1 MQIEKEICSD
11 GEAGLD
17 DEALGAAK
25 RAFGISYLYPWQRLV
40 IANIID
46 AYRSR
51 TAANADV
58 SNAVEKKSTANTS
71 AGDGN
76 ASEANEDI
84 AAKAAGSGANAGG
97 IATHANDDGAQK
109 SNEGSTTDAAEYGRQ
124 IVLLPTG
131 AGKSLCFLVPAL
143 LLDGPTLIIYP
154 LLALMADQKRRM
166 EEGGITN
173 VTFRGNQTAEEREE
187 NFNKIK
193 AGAKIILANPEVL
206 QNEELVA
213 RLSECS
219 IAHVAIDEAHCVSEW
234 GDSFRPS
241 YLTLGDIIK
250 KLGSPLVTAFTAT
263 ASPQVLS
270 RIAEVLFDGSARIV
284 RSESDRPNI
293 RYRVEYSCCKKHAA
307 LMLAHTEQ
315 KPMIIFCPTRV
326 QAEDVAR
333 DLVLCYGKEA
343 ARFYHAGLEKPE
355 KDEIEKW
362 FYDKTDAVLC
372 ATCAYGMGV
381 DKKDI
386 RTIVHLDAP
395 NTAEQY
401 IQEAGRSGRD
411 GKDANAIL
419 LWSPTDAERFAR
431 FPKGSREYAMKEFAE
446 TKNCRRQVLLDALGA
461 EEAVC
466 SGCDI
471 CDAKEAAEAKKIAF
485 RAMLPYKKIYCL
497 VRNRFFPAACDEDFV
512 LRFIANH
519 RNAYTK
525 IELEGLLLPL
535 LNERSQKIC
544 GLNTWEH
551 DTVSELVFQL
561 KKSGRI
567 CIQAFPWKGKVGIP
581 RSGKS

>member
-1 MQIEKEICSD
+1 MEIEKEICSD
-11 GEAGLD
+11 ENASMD
-17 DEALGAAK
+17 DDALEAAK

-46 AYRSR
+46 AAVGREPNAGMAAEIP
-51 TAANADV
+51 TAAQD
-58 SNAVEKKSTANTS
+58 
-71 AGDGN
+71 
-76 ASEANEDI
+76 
-84 AAKAAGSGANAGG
+84 
-97 IATHANDDGAQK
+97 AQTVA
-109 SNEGSTTDAAEYGRQ
+109 EDAAEYGRQ

-166 EEGGITN
+166 EAGGIAN
-173 VTFRGNQTAEEREE
+173 VTFRGNQTAEERAE

-206 QNEELVA
+206 QNDELIS
-213 RLSECS
+213 RLAECS
-219 IAHVAIDEAHCVSEW
+219 VAHVAIDEAHCVSEW

-241 YLTLGDIIK
+241 YLTLGNIIK

-263 ASPQVLS
+263 ASPKVLA

-293 RYRVEYSCCKKHAA
+293 RYRVEYSCCKKHTA
-307 LMLAHTEQ
+307 LMLACTEQ
-315 KPMIIFCPTRV
+315 KPMIIFCATRV
-326 QAEDVAR
+326 HAEDMAR
-333 DLVLCYGKEA
+333 DLTLCFGKEA
-343 ARFYHAGLEKPE
+343 ARFYHAGLEKSE

-419 LWSPTDAERFAR
+419 LWSPEDGIRFSQL
-431 FPKGSREYAMKEFAE
+431 PKGSREYAMKEFAE
-446 TKNCRRQVLLDALGA
+446 TKSCRRQVLLDALGA
-461 EEAVC
+461 EQAVC
-466 SGCDI
+466 SGCDC
-471 CDAKEAAEAKKIAF
+471 CDAKKRAEAAAREVIPLYKKIA
-485 RAMLPYKKIYCL
+485 RI
-497 VRNRFFPAACDEDFV
+497 VRNRFFQTERDIEHDENFV
-512 LRFIANH
+512 LRFIKNH

-525 IELEGLLLPL
+525 IELEGTLLDL
-535 LNERSQKIC
+535 LNERSRRVC
-544 GLNTWEH
+544 GLAVWEH
-551 DTVSELVFQL
+551 DTVSELVYQL
-561 KKSGRI
+561 EKSGRI

-581 RSGKS
+581 RADKTRRQTDAAST

>member
-1 MQIEKEICSD
+1 MQIEKEICND

-17 DEALGAAK
+17 DDALGAAK

-51 TAANADV
+51 KAETDDGSAAEAD
-58 SNAVEKKSTANTS
+58 
-71 AGDGN
+71 G
-76 ASEANEDI
+76 I
-84 AAKAAGSGANAGG
+84 AAEAKNSTNDAGSED
-97 IATHANDDGAQK
+97 T
-109 SNEGSTTDAAEYGRQ
+109 AEYGRQ

-166 EEGGITN
+166 EEGNIDN
-173 VTFRGNQTAEEREE
+173 VTFRGSQSAEERTE

-206 QNEELVA
+206 QNEALVA
-213 RLSECS
+213 RLSECA

-241 YLTLGDIIK
+241 YLTLGNIIK

-270 RIAEVLFDGSARIV
+270 RIADVLFDGSARIV

-293 RYRVEYSCCKKHAA
+293 RYRVEYSCCKKHTA

-315 KPMIIFCPTRV
+315 RPMIIFCPTRV
-326 QAEDVAR
+326 CAEDVAR
-333 DLVLCYGKEA
+333 DLMLCYGKEA
-343 ARFYHAGLEKPE
+343 ARFYHAGLEKSE

-386 RTIVHLDAP
+386 RTIVHIDAP

-419 LWSPTDAERFAR
+419 LWSPSDTARFSR

-461 EEAVC
+461 EQAVC

-471 CDAKEAAEAKKIAF
+471 CDAQKKAEAKEKTF
-485 RAMLPYKKIYCL
+485 RTMPPYKKIYRL
-497 VRNRFFPAACDEDFV
+497 VRNRFFPAERDEDFA

-525 IELEGLLLPL
+525 IELEGMLLAL

-544 GLNTWEH
+544 RLNTWEH

-561 KKSGRI
+561 EKSGLI
-567 CIQAFPWKGKVGIP
+567 CIKAFPWKGKVGIP
-581 RSGKS
+581 RGNTHVCTTIV

>member
-1 MQIEKEICSD
+1 MHIEKEIYSD
-11 GEAGLD
+11 SEAGLD

-51 TAANADV
+51 KAETNDAGAA
-58 SNAVEKKSTANTS
+58 ET
-71 AGDGN
+71 
-76 ASEANEDI
+76 
-84 AAKAAGSGANAGG
+84 GG
-97 IATHANDDGAQK
+97 IAAEAKNITNDAVNEDATDAND
-109 SNEGSTTDAAEYGRQ
+109 GSTTDAAEYGKQ

-154 LLALMADQKRRM
+154 LLALMADQRRRM
-166 EEGGITN
+166 EEGNIGN
-173 VTFRGNQTAEEREE
+173 VTFRGNQSAEERAE

-206 QNEELVA
+206 QNEALVA
-213 RLSECS
+213 RLAECA

-241 YLTLGDIIK
+241 YLTLGNIIK

-293 RYRVEYSCCKKHAA
+293 RYRVEYSCCKKHTA
-307 LMLAHTEQ
+307 LILAHTEQ
-315 KPMIIFCPTRV
+315 KPMIIFCGTRLR
-326 QAEDVAR
+326 AEDTAR
-333 DLVLCYGKEA
+333 DLTICYGKEA
-343 ARFYHAGLEKPE
+343 ARFYHAGMEKSE

-386 RTIVHLDAP
+386 RTIVHIDAP

-419 LWSPTDAERFAR
+419 LWSPADTARFSR
-431 FPKGSREYAMKEFAE
+431 FPKESREYAMKEFAE
-446 TKNCRRQVLLDALGA
+446 TKSCRRQVLLDALGA
-461 EEAVC
+461 EQAVC

-471 CDAKEAAEAKKIAF
+471 CDAEKKIEAEKKTF
-485 RAMLPYKKIYCL
+485 RTMPPYKKICHL
-497 VRNRFFPAACDEDFV
+497 ARARFFPAERDEDFA
-512 LRFIANH
+512 LRFIVNH

-525 IELEGLLLPL
+525 IELEGMLLPL

-551 DTVSELVFQL
+551 DTVSELVFHL
-561 KKSGRI
+561 EKSGRI
-567 CIQAFPWKGKVGIP
+567 CIKTFPWKGKVGIV
-581 RSGKS
+581 RGEKSKIWKKSF

>member
-1 MQIEKEICSD
+1 VNAEFDIHLIQKIKGETMQIEKEICSD
-11 GEAGLD
+11 SEAGLD
-17 DEALGAAK
+17 DDALGAAK

-51 TAANADV
+51 KTETN
-58 SNAVEKKSTANTS
+58 
-71 AGDGN
+71 N
-76 ASEANEDI
+76 ASAAEADGITTDAKNIINDADNE
-84 AAKAAGSGANAGG
+84 
-97 IATHANDDGAQK
+97 
-109 SNEGSTTDAAEYGRQ
+109 DAAEYGKQ

-154 LLALMADQKRRM
+154 LLALMADQRRRM
-166 EEGGITN
+166 EEGKIGN
-173 VTFRGNQTAEEREE
+173 VTFRGNQSAEEREE

-206 QNEELVA
+206 QSEALVA
-213 RLSECS
+213 RLSECG
-219 IAHVAIDEAHCVSEW
+219 IAHVTIDEAHCVSEW

-241 YLTLGDIIK
+241 YLTLGSIIK

-270 RIAEVLFDGSARIV
+270 RIAEVLFDGKAHIV

-293 RYRVEYSCCKKHAA
+293 RYRVEYSCCKKHTA
-307 LMLAHTEQ
+307 LMLAYTEQ
-315 KPMIIFCPTRV
+315 KPMIIFCGTRAR
-326 QAEDVAR
+326 AEDVAR

-343 ARFYHAGLEKPE
+343 ARFYHAGLEKSE

-386 RTIVHLDAP
+386 RTIVHIDAS

-419 LWSPTDAERFAR
+419 LWSPEDAIRFSR
-431 FPKGSREYAMKEFAE
+431 FSKGSREYTMKEFAE

-461 EEAVC
+461 EQAVC

-471 CDAKEAAEAKKIAF
+471 CDAKKEAEAKERAF
-485 RAMLPYKKIYCL
+485 RAMPPYKKI
-497 VRNRFFPAACDEDFV
+497 RFFARDRFFRVERDEDFA
-512 LRFIANH
+512 LRFIAH
-519 RNAYTK
+519 HLNAYTK
-525 IELEGLLLPL
+525 IELEGMLLPL

-544 GLNTWEH
+544 GLSTWEH

-561 KKSGRI
+561 EKSGRI
-567 CIQAFPWKGKVGIP
+567 CIKAFPCKGKVGIP
-581 RSGKS
+581 

>member
-1 MQIEKEICSD
+1 MQIEKEIYSD

-17 DEALGAAK
+17 DDALSAAK

-51 TAANADV
+51 SAVNAAKADV
-58 SNAVEKKSTANTS
+58 S
-71 AGDGN
+71 D
-76 ASEANEDI
+76 
-84 AAKAAGSGANAGG
+84 
-97 IATHANDDGAQK
+97 ANDDGAQK
-109 SNEGSTTDAAEYGRQ
+109 SNDGNTTDAAEYGKQ

-154 LLALMADQKRRM
+154 LLALMADQRRRM
-166 EEGGITN
+166 EEGNIGN
-173 VTFRGNQTAEEREE
+173 VTLRGNQSAEERAE

-206 QNEELVA
+206 QNEALVA
-213 RLSECS
+213 RLAECA

-241 YLTLGDIIK
+241 YLTLGNIIK

-293 RYRVEYSCCKKHAA
+293 RYRVEYSCCKKHTA

-315 KPMIIFCPTRV
+315 RPMIIFCPTRV
-326 QAEDVAR
+326 RAEDIAR
-333 DLVLCYGKEA
+333 DLTICYGKGA
-343 ARFYHAGLEKPE
+343 ARFYHAGLEKSE

-386 RTIVHLDAP
+386 RTIVHIDAP

-419 LWSPTDAERFAR
+419 LWSPADTARFSR
-431 FPKGSREYAMKEFAE
+431 FPKESREYAMKEFAE

-461 EEAVC
+461 EKAVC

-471 CDAKEAAEAKKIAF
+471 CDAEKEAEAKERAF
-485 RAMLPYKKIYCL
+485 RAMPSYKKIRCL
-497 VRNRFFPAACDEDFV
+497 VQDRFFRAERDEDFA
-512 LRFIANH
+512 LRFIADH

-525 IELEGLLLPL
+525 IELEGMLLPL

-561 KKSGRI
+561 EKSGRI
-567 CIQAFPWKGKVGIP
+567 CIKTFPWKGKVGIP
-581 RSGKS
+581 RGGKS

>member
-1 MQIEKEICSD
+1 MQIEKEIYSD
-11 GEAGLD
+11 GEAGAD
-17 DEALGAAK
+17 DDVLVAAK

-51 TAANADV
+51 KAETNDAGAAEAD
-58 SNAVEKKSTANTS
+58 
-71 AGDGN
+71 
-76 ASEANEDI
+76 
-84 AAKAAGSGANAGG
+84 G
-97 IATHANDDGAQK
+97 IATDANNDGDQK
-109 SNEGSTTDAAEYGRQ
+109 SNDGSTTDAAETHDITTDAVNEDAAEYGRQ

-166 EEGGITN
+166 EEGGIDN
-173 VTFRGNQTAEEREE
+173 VTFRGNQSAEERTE

-193 AGAKIILANPEVL
+193 AGTKIILANPEVL
-206 QNEELVA
+206 QNEALVA
-213 RLSECS
+213 RLSGCA

-241 YLTLGDIIK
+241 YLTLGNIIK

-293 RYRVEYSCCKKHAA
+293 RYRVEYSCCKKHTA

-315 KPMIIFCPTRV
+315 KPMIIFCGTRV
-326 QAEDVAR
+326 RAEDTAR
-333 DLVLCYGKEA
+333 DLTICYGKEA
-343 ARFYHAGLEKPE
+343 ARFYHAGLEKSE

-362 FYDKTDAVLC
+362 FYDKIDAVLC

-386 RTIVHLDAP
+386 RTIVHIDAP

-419 LWSPTDAERFAR
+419 LWSPADTARFSR

-446 TKNCRRQVLLDALGA
+446 TKSCRRQVLLDALGA
-461 EEAVC
+461 EQAVC

-471 CDAKEAAEAKKIAF
+471 CDAEKKIEAGKKMF
-485 RAMLPYKKIYCL
+485 RTMPPYKKIYHL
-497 VRNRFFPAACDEDFV
+497 ARARFFPAERDEDFA

-525 IELEGLLLPL
+525 IELEGMLLPL

-561 KKSGRI
+561 EKSGRI
-567 CIQAFPWKGKVGIP
+567 CIKAFPWKGKVGIV
-581 RSGKS
+581 RGEKSKIWKKSF

>member
-1 MQIEKEICSD
+1 MEIEKEICSD
-11 GEAGLD
+11 ENASMD
-17 DEALGAAK
+17 DDALEAAK

-46 AYRSR
+46 AVASR
-51 TAANADV
+51 KSNVNTKAAAQTASAKRAGRTVMTVTTETQTAAQDAQ
-58 SNAVEKKSTANTS
+58 TA
-71 AGDGN
+71 A
-76 ASEANEDI
+76 E
-84 AAKAAGSGANAGG
+84 
-97 IATHANDDGAQK
+97 
-109 SNEGSTTDAAEYGRQ
+109 DAAEYGRQ

-154 LLALMADQKRRM
+154 LLALMADQKRCM
-166 EEGGITN
+166 EAGGIAN
-173 VTFRGNQTAEEREE
+173 VTFRGNQTAEERAE

-206 QNEELVA
+206 QNDALTS
-213 RLSECS
+213 RLAECS
-219 IAHVAIDEAHCVSEW
+219 VAHVAIDEAHCVSEW

-241 YLTLGDIIK
+241 YLTLGNIIK

-263 ASPQVLS
+263 ASPQVLT

-293 RYRVEYSCCKKHAA
+293 RYRVEYSCCKKHTA

-315 KPMIIFCPTRV
+315 KPMIIFCATRV
-326 QAEDVAR
+326 HAEDIAR
-333 DLVLCYGKEA
+333 DLTLCFGKEA
-343 ARFYHAGLEKPE
+343 ARFYHAGLEKSE

-419 LWSPTDAERFAR
+419 LWSPEDGIRFSR
-431 FPKGSREYAMKEFAE
+431 FPKGGREYAMKEFAE
-446 TKNCRRQVLLDALGA
+446 TKSCRRQVLLDALGA
-461 EEAVC
+461 EQAVC

-471 CDAKEAAEAKKIAF
+471 CDAKKRAEAAAREAIPLYKKIA
-485 RAMLPYKKIYCL
+485 RIA
-497 VRNRFFPAACDEDFV
+497 RNRFFPTERDIERDEDFA
-512 LRFIANH
+512 LRFIKNH
-519 RNAYTK
+519 RNIYTK
-525 IELEGLLLPL
+525 IELEGILLGL
-535 LNERSQKIC
+535 LNERSRRLC
-544 GLNTWEH
+544 GLTVWEH
-551 DTVSELVFQL
+551 DTVSELVYQL
-561 KKSGRI
+561 EKSGRI
-567 CIQAFPWKGKVGIP
+567 CIQTFPWKGKVGIP
-581 RSGKS
+581 RADKTQRTASV

>member
-1 MQIEKEICSD
+1 MEIEKEICSD
-11 GEAGLD
+11 ENASMD
-17 DEALGAAK
+17 DDALEAAK

-46 AYRSR
+46 AAVGREPNAGMAAEIP
-51 TAANADV
+51 TAAQD
-58 SNAVEKKSTANTS
+58 
-71 AGDGN
+71 
-76 ASEANEDI
+76 
-84 AAKAAGSGANAGG
+84 
-97 IATHANDDGAQK
+97 AQTVA
-109 SNEGSTTDAAEYGRQ
+109 EDAAEYGRQ

-166 EEGGITN
+166 EAGGIAN
-173 VTFRGNQTAEEREE
+173 VTFRGNQTAEERAE

-206 QNEELVA
+206 QNDELIS
-213 RLSECS
+213 RLAECS
-219 IAHVAIDEAHCVSEW
+219 VAHVAIDEAHCVSEW

-241 YLTLGDIIK
+241 YLTLGNIIK

-263 ASPQVLS
+263 ASPKVLA

-293 RYRVEYSCCKKHAA
+293 RYRVEYSCCKKHTA
-307 LMLAHTEQ
+307 LMLACTEQ
-315 KPMIIFCPTRV
+315 KPMIIFCATRV
-326 QAEDVAR
+326 HAEDMAR
-333 DLVLCYGKEA
+333 DLTLCFGKEA
-343 ARFYHAGLEKPE
+343 ARFYHAGLEKSE

-386 RTIVHLDAP
+386 RTIVHIDAP

-419 LWSPTDAERFAR
+419 LWSPEDGIRFSQL
-431 FPKGSREYAMKEFAE
+431 PKGSREYAMKEFAE
-446 TKNCRRQVLLDALGA
+446 TKSCRRQVLLDALGA
-461 EEAVC
+461 EQAVC
-466 SGCDI
+466 SGCDC
-471 CDAKEAAEAKKIAF
+471 CDAKKRAEAAAREVIPLYKKIA
-485 RAMLPYKKIYCL
+485 RI
-497 VRNRFFPAACDEDFV
+497 VRNRFFQTERDIEHDENFV
-512 LRFIANH
+512 LRFIKNH

-525 IELEGLLLPL
+525 IELEGTLLDL
-535 LNERSQKIC
+535 LNERSRRVC
-544 GLNTWEH
+544 GLAVWEH
-551 DTVSELVFQL
+551 DTVPELVYQL
-561 KKSGRI
+561 EKSGRI

-581 RSGKS
+581 RADKTRRQTDAAST

>member
-11 GEAGLD
+11 SEAGLD
-17 DEALGAAK
+17 DDALGAAK

-51 TAANADV
+51 KTETN
-58 SNAVEKKSTANTS
+58 
-71 AGDGN
+71 N
-76 ASEANEDI
+76 ASAAEAD
-84 AAKAAGSGANAGG
+84 G
-97 IATHANDDGAQK
+97 ITTDVNDDGAQK
-109 SNEGSTTDAAEYGRQ
+109 SNDRSAPVAAEADDITSAFDIEDAAEYGKQ

-166 EEGGITN
+166 EEGKIGN
-173 VTFRGNQTAEEREE
+173 VTFRGNQSAEEREE

-206 QNEELVA
+206 QSEVLIA
-213 RLSECS
+213 RLSECG
-219 IAHVAIDEAHCVSEW
+219 IAHVTIDEAHCVSEW

-241 YLTLGDIIK
+241 YLTLGSIIK

-270 RIAEVLFDGSARIV
+270 RIAEVLFDGRAHIV

-293 RYRVEYSCCKKHAA
+293 RYRVEYSCCKKHTA
-307 LMLAHTEQ
+307 LMLAYTEQ
-315 KPMIIFCPTRV
+315 KPMIIFCGTRAR
-326 QAEDVAR
+326 AEDVAR

-343 ARFYHAGLEKPE
+343 ARFYHAGLEKSE

-386 RTIVHLDAP
+386 RTIVHIDAS

-419 LWSPTDAERFAR
+419 LWSPEDAIRFSR
-431 FPKGSREYAMKEFAE
+431 FSKGSREYTMKEFAE

-461 EEAVC
+461 EQAVC
-466 SGCDI
+466 SGYDI
-471 CDAKEAAEAKKIAF
+471 CNAKKEAEAKERAF
-485 RAMLPYKKIYCL
+485 RAMPPYKKI
-497 VRNRFFPAACDEDFV
+497 RFFARDRFFRVERDEDFV
-512 LRFIANH
+512 LRFIAHH

-525 IELEGLLLPL
+525 IELEGMLLPL

-544 GLNTWEH
+544 GLSTWEH

-561 KKSGRI
+561 EKSGRI
-567 CIQAFPWKGKVGIP
+567 CIKAFPWKGKVGIP
-581 RSGKS
+581 